1 MEYTGKAL
9 TPDMDDFESEK
20 RARKALNL
28 PMGDLFYCPSLIQKD
43 FISIQSYSYEE
54 KGKDKNKYCVV
65 SVLDE
70 NGNRARIHRDCLVDM
85 QKWRT

>member
-9 TPDMDDFESEK
+9 TPDMDCFESEK
-20 RARKALNL
+20 KTRKMLNL
-28 PMGDLFYCPSLIQKD
+28 PMSDLVYYPSPIRKE

-54 KGKDKNKYCVV
+54 KGTDKNKYCVV

-70 NGNRARIHRDCLVDM
+70 NGNRVRIHRDCLAEM
-85 QKWRT
+85 QKRRT

>member
-9 TPDMDDFESEK
+9 TSDMDDFETEK
-20 RARKALNL
+20 RTRKLLNL
-28 PMGDLFYCPSLIQKD
+28 PLGDLVYYPSPIRKE

-54 KGKDKNKYCVV
+54 KGTDKNKYCVV

-70 NGNRARIHRDCLVDM
+70 NGNRVRIHKDCLADM
-85 QKWRT
+85 QKK

>member
-9 TPDMDDFESEK
+9 TSDMDDFETEK
-20 RARKALNL
+20 RTRKLLNL
-28 PMGDLFYCPSLIQKD
+28 PMGDLVYYPSPIRKE

-54 KGKDKNKYCVV
+54 KGTDKNKYCVV

-70 NGNRARIHRDCLVDM
+70 NGNRVRIHKDCLADM
-85 QKWRT
+85 QKRRV

>member
-9 TPDMDDFESEK
+9 TPNMDGFELEK
-20 RARKALNL
+20 KTRRMLNL
-28 PMGDLFYCPSLIQKD
+28 PMGDLVYCPSPIRKE

-54 KGKDKNKYCVV
+54 KGKDKNKYYVI

-70 NGNRARIHRDCLVDM
+70 NGNRVRIHKDCLADM
-85 QKWRT
+85 QKK

>member
-9 TPDMDDFESEK
+9 TSDMDDFETEL
-20 RARKALNL
+20 LNL
-28 PMGDLFYCPSLIQKD
+28 PMGDLVYYPSPIRKE

-54 KGKDKNKYCVV
+54 KGKDKNKYYVV

-70 NGNRARIHRDCLVDM
+70 NGNRVRIHRDCLADM

>member
-9 TPDMDDFESEK
+9 TSDMDDFETEK
-20 RARKALNL
+20 RTRKLLNL
-28 PMGDLFYCPSLIQKD
+28 PMGDLVYYPSPIRKE

-54 KGKDKNKYCVV
+54 KGQDKNKYCVV

-70 NGNRARIHRDCLVDM
+70 NGNRVRIHRDCLADM

>member
-9 TPDMDDFESEK
+9 TSDMDGFESEK
-20 RARKALNL
+20 KIRKMLNL
-28 PMGDLFYCPSLIQKD
+28 PMGDLVYYPSPIRKE

-70 NGNRARIHRDCLVDM
+70 NGNRVRIHRDCLADM

>member
-28 PMGDLFYCPSLIQKD
+28 PF
-43 FISIQSYSYEE
+43 
-54 KGKDKNKYCVV
+54 
-65 SVLDE
+65 
-70 NGNRARIHRDCLVDM
+70 VD
-85 QKWRT
+85 

>member
-9 TPDMDDFESEK
+9 TPGMDDFESEK
-20 RARKALNL
+20 RARKVLNL
-28 PMGDLFYCPSLIQKD
+28 PMGDLVYFPSPIRKD
-43 FISIQSYSYEE
+43 FISIQSYSYEV
-54 KGKDKNKYCVV
+54 KGTDKNKYCVV

-70 NGNRARIHRDCLVDM
+70 NGNRVRIHRDCLADM

>member
-9 TPDMDDFESEK
+9 TPDTDNLESEK
-20 RARKALNL
+20 KIRKMLNL
-28 PMGDLFYCPSLIQKD
+28 PMSDLVYYPSPIRKE

-54 KGKDKNKYCVV
+54 KGQDKNKYCVV

-70 NGNRARIHRDCLVDM
+70 NVNRVRIHRDCLADM
-85 QKWRT
+85 QKRRA